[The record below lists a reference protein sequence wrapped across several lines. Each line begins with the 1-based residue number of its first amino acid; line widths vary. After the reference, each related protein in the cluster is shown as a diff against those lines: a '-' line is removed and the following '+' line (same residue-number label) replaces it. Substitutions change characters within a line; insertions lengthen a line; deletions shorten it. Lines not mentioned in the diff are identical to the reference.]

1 MSLLKSSVVKG
12 KVEKPAFLIIYGPDK
27 MGKSTFASEAPKTLF
42 LDVEGGTNNLDNISR
57 VPDSKLKTWPE
68 LMSYIESI
76 KNDDHDYET
85 LALDSLDR
93 IELLLHAHICKEQKK
108 DNIEECFGSYGKWVA
123 GVMSYWSDFINS
135 LKEIR
140 EKRDMNIIVIGHSV
154 TKAFND
160 PMQPAPYDRHGLKLN
175 EKHAGLWRE
184 QVDAIL
190 FVNTE
195 VFVKLAKV
203 GKAKA
208 FGDNKRILYTN
219 GAPQYYAG
227 NRYGLPSELPFEKG
241 EAWRVFWDAKSK
253 GQPDSAGIVNAEIAD
268 LLTRVP
274 EDVKTRMDKAI
285 ADAAGDL
292 TKLIKI
298 RNHART
304 LVGV

>member
-1 MSLLKSSVVKG
+1 
-12 KVEKPAFLIIYGPDK
+12 
-27 MGKSTFASEAPKTLF
+27 
-42 LDVEGGTNNLDNISR
+42 
-57 VPDSKLKTWPE
+57 
-68 LMSYIESI
+68 
-76 KNDDHDYET
+76 
-85 LALDSLDR
+85 
-93 IELLLHAHICKEQKK
+93 
-108 DNIEECFGSYGKWVA
+108 
-123 GVMSYWSDFINS
+123 
-135 LKEIR
+135 
-140 EKRDMNIIVIGHSV
+140 MNIIVIGHSQ

-160 PMQPAPYDRHGLKLN
+160 PLQPAPYDRHGLKLN

-208 FGDNKRILYTN
+208 FGDNKRILYTT

-227 NRYGLPSELPFEKG
+227 NRYGLPSELAFEKG
-241 EAWRVFWDAKSK
+241 EAWRVFWEAKTK
-253 GQPDSAGIVNAEIAD
+253 GQPDNVEVVNGEIAD

-274 EDVKTRMDKAI
+274 EDIKTRMDKAI
-285 ADAAGDL
+285 VDAAGDL

>member
-1 MSLLKSSVVKG
+1 MSLLTNVTKG
-12 KVEKPAFLIIYGPDK
+12 KVEKPAFIIIYGADK
-27 MGKSTFASEAPKTLF
+27 MGKSTFAAEAPKTIF
-42 LDVEGGTNNLDNISR
+42 LDVEGGTNNIENVSR
-57 VPDSKLKTWPE
+57 IGDDKLKTWPD
-68 LMSYIESI
+68 LLNYLESI
-76 KNDDHDYET
+76 KNDKHDFET

-93 IELLLHAHICKEQKK
+93 IELLLHTHICKEQKK

-123 GVMSYWSDFINS
+123 GTMAYWSSFINT

-154 TKAFND
+154 TKSFND

-195 VFVKLAKV
+195 VFLKMQKV

-208 FGDNKRILYTN
+208 FGDNKRILYTT

-227 NRYGLPSELPFEKG
+227 NRYGLPAELPFEKG
-241 EAWRVFWDAKSK
+241 EAWRVFWDAKTK
-253 GQPDSAGIVNAEIAD
+253 GQPDSLEVVQGEIAD

-274 EDVKTRMDKAI
+274 EDIKTRMDKAI
-285 ADAAGDL
+285 VDAAGDL
-292 TKLIKI
+292 NKLIKI